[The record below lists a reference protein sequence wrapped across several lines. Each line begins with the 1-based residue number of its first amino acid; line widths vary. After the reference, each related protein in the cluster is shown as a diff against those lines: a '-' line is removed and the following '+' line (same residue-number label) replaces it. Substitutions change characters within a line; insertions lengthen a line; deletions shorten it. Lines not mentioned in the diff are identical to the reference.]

1 MDRLVRM
8 LYTPYMVKT
17 ANWLKW
23 LTLVHGKL
31 THWQTVAHKL
41 VGMDTAVE
49 QNACLSFLGLL
60 DKQSIPINQTNM
72 INTTDYCSAELS
84 LATVACCTKY
94 FNGHRKNI
102 ISWQNSPILLQL
114 NNEGTDLPSRKYLFR
129 VSLKLLELLTNT
141 FL

>member
-60 DKQSIPINQTNM
+60 DKQSIP
-72 INTTDYCSAELS
+72 
-84 LATVACCTKY
+84 
-94 FNGHRKNI
+94 
-102 ISWQNSPILLQL
+102 L
-114 NNEGTDLPSRKYLFR
+114 N
-129 VSLKLLELLTNT
+129 
-141 FL
+141 